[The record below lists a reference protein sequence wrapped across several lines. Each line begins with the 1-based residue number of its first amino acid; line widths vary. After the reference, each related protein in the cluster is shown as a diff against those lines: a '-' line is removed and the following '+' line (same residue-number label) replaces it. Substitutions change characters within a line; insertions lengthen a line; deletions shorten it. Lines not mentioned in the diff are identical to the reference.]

1 MSGTTTVYIVFFYKN
16 ENKCELKE
24 KLSRNCCA
32 DMTMLKKSTVELTQH
47 IRVNNVNGFFER
59 VEKTA
64 CLEPESFQNMG
75 KNKIIETNRQN
86 SIKI

>member
-1 MSGTTTVYIVFFYKN
+1 
-16 ENKCELKE
+16 
-24 KLSRNCCA
+24 
-32 DMTMLKKSTVELTQH
+32 MTMLKKSTVELTQH

-64 CLEPESFQNMG
+64 CLEPESFKNME

-86 SIKI
+86 SMKIGMKILQKMQRKVRIEPKKCEHAHIKSNSTIF